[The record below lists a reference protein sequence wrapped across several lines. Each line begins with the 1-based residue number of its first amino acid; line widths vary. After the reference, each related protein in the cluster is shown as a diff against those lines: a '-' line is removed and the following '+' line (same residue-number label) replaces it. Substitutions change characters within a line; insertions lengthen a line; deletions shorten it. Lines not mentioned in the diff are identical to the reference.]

1 MDLRLRW
8 ALFYHRARNWL
19 RAWPARG
26 FHPPPPEPADGD
38 DKDDKA
44 MPPHFAATIDG
55 RCYRLAPEDRKFW
68 RAVAANEWER
78 HTFMVLDRCLRA
90 DSVYLD
96 VGAWIGPTVL
106 FAAARCRTVYCIEP
120 DPVAYERLLANL
132 RMNDITNVL
141 PFHGALGGGNGP
153 VQIANEKSFG
163 NSKTRVQ
170 ATPDDAG
177 VTVLGMDIQRLIEGW
192 GIKKIDL
199 VKMDVEGAE
208 FDLMPPLLDFLPRTK
223 PGIHL
228 SLHAPFFPQSER
240 REKLAAVV
248 ELANRYAFCYD
259 KRLNKIAS
267 EEILGERFTHR
278 FNTITLTDAE
288 L

>member
-1 MDLRLRW
+1 MDLRLRL

-19 RAWPARG
+19 RAWQARG
-26 FHPPPPEPADGD
+26 IYRPPKSADGD
-38 DKDDKA
+38 DKVDKA

-55 RCYRLAPEDRKFW
+55 RRYRLAPEDRKFW

-78 HTFMVLDRCLRA
+78 HTFMVLDRCLRT

-120 DPVAYERLLANL
+120 DPVSYERLLANL
-132 RMNDITNVL
+132 RMNNITNVL
-141 PFHGALGGGNGP
+141 PFHGALGVANGP

-170 ATPDDAG
+170 AAPGATS
-177 VTVLGMDIQRLIEGW
+177 VTVLAMDIRRLMEGW
-192 GIKKIDL
+192 GIEKIDFM
-199 VKMDVEGAE
+199 KMDVEGAE
-208 FDLMPPLLDFLPRTK
+208 FDLMPSLIDFLPRMK

-228 SLHAPFFPQSER
+228 SLHARLFPKSER

-259 KRLNKIAS
+259 KHLNKIAP
-267 EEILGERFTHR
+267 EEILGEPFTHHY
-278 FNTITLTDAE
+278 NAITLTDAE